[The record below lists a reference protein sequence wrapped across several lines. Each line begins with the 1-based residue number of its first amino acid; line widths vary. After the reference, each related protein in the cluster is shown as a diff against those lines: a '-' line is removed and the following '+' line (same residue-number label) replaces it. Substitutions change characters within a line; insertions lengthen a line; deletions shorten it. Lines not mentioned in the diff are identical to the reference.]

1 MLITEKRQGLRSI
14 AYGPT
19 LREQEKNKINKVS
32 RRKEIIEI
40 KSQLNKIENRKTREQ
55 MNKTKSYLFEI
66 INKINKPLGRLS
78 NPYICVCR

>member
-19 LREQEKNKINKVS
+19 LRKQEKNKINKVS

-40 KSQLNKIENRKTREQ
+40 KLKIGKRENK
-55 MNKTKSYLFEI
+55 
-66 INKINKPLGRLS
+66 
-78 NPYICVCR
+78 